1 MPKADCLKVA
11 KDQGEKIIAL
21 AHKLALIDKGFV
33 IQRKENHL
41 LIPLVRKPNKDELSA
56 LKKQAPKLIIT
67 AAAFTE
73 KRVKE
78 TFMHSLEKQLPPELA
93 SSIPH
98 SLDIIGDIAIIE
110 IPQQLKLQ
118 EKLIG
123 QTILQTQKNIK
134 TVLAKAGII
143 SGVYRIRALSFIAG
157 EDKTQTVY
165 NEYGCHYHVDVA
177 KAYFSPRLSNEHHR
191 VALLVEEGETVV
203 DLFAGVGPFAVLIG
217 KMNQK
222 AKAYAADINPEAIE
236 LLKINAKANKVDD
249 RVFPILGDAR
259 ELSKTKLNGIAD
271 RVIMNLPETA
281 IDFVDA
287 ACNTIKL
294 QGGIVHFYG
303 FVRKPDT
310 IEEFKLRFSKAV
322 ESSGRK
328 VIEYLN
334 YRNVRETAPFE
345 SQVVLDVKIV

>member
-1 MPKADCLKVA
+1 M
-11 KDQGEKIIAL
+11 
-21 AHKLALIDKGFV
+21 
-33 IQRKENHL
+33 
-41 LIPLVRKPNKDELSA
+41 
-56 LKKQAPKLIIT
+56 
-67 AAAFTE
+67 
-73 KRVKE
+73 
-78 TFMHSLEKQLPPELA
+78 
-93 SSIPH
+93 
-98 SLDIIGDIAIIE
+98 
-110 IPQQLKLQ
+110 
-118 EKLIG
+118 
-123 QTILQTQKNIK
+123 
-134 TVLAKAGII
+134 
-143 SGVYRIRALSFIAG
+143 
-157 EDKTQTVY
+157 
-165 NEYGCHYHVDVA
+165 
-177 KAYFSPRLSNEHHR
+177 
-191 VALLVEEGETVV
+191 EEGETVV